1 MFIIYIPCGIMG
13 SKPGLKPGLNPGLN
27 PGSEISPDGTET
39 LSLSEK
45 SYCKVN

>member
-13 SKPGLKPGLNPGLN
+13 TKPGLKPGLN